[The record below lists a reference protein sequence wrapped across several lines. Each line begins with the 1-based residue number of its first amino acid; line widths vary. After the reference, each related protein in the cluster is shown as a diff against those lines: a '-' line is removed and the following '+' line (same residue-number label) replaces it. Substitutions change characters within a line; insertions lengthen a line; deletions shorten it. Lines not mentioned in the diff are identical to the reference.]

1 MAKMIALRDHE
12 YGTRRMRAGQLYET
26 FSESDA
32 YWLAMTHTARKA
44 REDETGEEIESL
56 RALYETK
63 TQKQPDKRWG
73 LARLRKA
80 VGE

>member
-26 FSESDA
+26 SETDA
-32 YWLAMTHTARKA
+32 YWLAMTLNARKA
-44 REDETGEEIESL
+44 REDETDEEMDSL
-56 RALYETK
+56 RQLYETK
-63 TQKQPDKRWG
+63 TNKHADKRWG

>member
-32 YWLAMTHTARKA
+32 YWLAMTLAARKA
-44 REDETGEEIESL
+44 SEDETGEEMESL
-56 RALYETK
+56 RTLYETK
-63 TQKQPDKRWG
+63 TQKHADKRWG